1 MSEIHGLLFNTQIL
15 FSFALGLWA
24 IVNAGR
30 GQSISGNFWGAIA
43 TFSILVGVTLVLG
56 IIMTLQGLRPKDGRL
71 VLYYLYMAF
80 LLVIMPGL
88 FTMLRGRDDRA
99 AGVAFAILA
108 WFNVGVGI
116 SMVDRM
122 ITGPWVMPIE

>member
-1 MSEIHGLLFNTQIL
+1 
-15 FSFALGLWA
+15 
-24 IVNAGR
+24 
-30 GQSISGNFWGAIA
+30 
-43 TFSILVGVTLVLG
+43 
-56 IIMTLQGLRPKDGRL
+56 
-71 VLYYLYMAF
+71 
-80 LLVIMPGL
+80 
-88 FTMLRGRDDRA
+88 MLRGRDDRA